1 MKRNLTLTTRDLEVI
16 DFVTKFK
23 VANASIIQRLFF
35 PSRTTCQRRLKV
47 MADSKKLKRLRSSI
61 NSEYIYFVKQPKQV
75 NHALAVANVYAD
87 LVQKYTI
94 KKFKIEP
101 VLGSIR
107 PDAIFYY
114 LDANTPQIGMLEV
127 ELSHKKAN
135 FIKYQNFLRNGEAKA
150 NGFTK
155 FTLFV
160 YQNGELKAYPLQ

>member
-1 MKRNLTLTTRDLEVI
+1 M
-16 DFVTKFK
+16 
-23 VANASIIQRLFF
+23 
-35 PSRTTCQRRLKV
+35 
-47 MADSKKLKRLRSSI
+47 
-61 NSEYIYFVKQPKQV
+61 
-75 NHALAVANVYAD
+75 NHALVVANVYAD

-114 LDANTPQIGMLEV
+114 LDANTPKIGMLEV

-135 FIKYQNFLRNGEAKA
+135 FIKYQNFLWNGEAKA

-160 YQNGELKAYPLQ
+160 CQNGELKAYPLQ